1 MEAEWIKRGLWCG
14 DEGLLLTDIAFRMTV
29 VQMQSYAQVSNQ
41 GHTLLYTLGA
51 GVAVWQLV
59 SGQTKQSYS

>member
-1 MEAEWIKRGLWCG
+1 
-14 DEGLLLTDIAFRMTV
+14 MTV